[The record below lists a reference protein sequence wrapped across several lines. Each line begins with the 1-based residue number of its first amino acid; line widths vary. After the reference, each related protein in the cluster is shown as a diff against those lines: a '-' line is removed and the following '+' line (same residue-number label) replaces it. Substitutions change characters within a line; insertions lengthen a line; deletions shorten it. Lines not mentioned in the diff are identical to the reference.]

1 MVDYRSLPTVGTTPG
16 AIVKIQVLELRSYV
30 GDAIEAYIK
39 VNERTPSMNTD
50 LSIIRS
56 RLYHLWKEIGAHY
69 KRTEGQERA
78 TIIKMGILSART
90 WEDLDALYDV
100 LDEYLDEKRLTRF
113 DTKKDI
119 DTTDVEAENEDAEN

>member
-1 MVDYRSLPTVGTTPG
+1 MPQGGKLSRKDIDDYTQFVAIYG
-16 AIVKIQVLELRSYV
+16 AKGL
-30 GDAIEAYIK
+30 AYIK